1 MATNPVAV
9 EKGTRVVI
17 LLNFSVFGE
26 RTFNNLQR
34 RYLAETLR
42 KEFFNSHSRFHRQRK
57 QKIHRRVRN
66 RQLSVLADSQKNES
80 ASATRASSSAARPK
94 DASK

>member
-1 MATNPVAV
+1 VAV

-42 KEFFNSHSRFHRQRK
+42 KEFFNSHAIF
-57 QKIHRRVRN
+57 
-66 RQLSVLADSQKNES
+66 RQLTCRDAANF
-80 ASATRASSSAARPK
+80 RAYIDGRRERRGENAPPLLF
-94 DASK
+94 